1 MFTSLQ
7 VVTTDPNSGLTTQEI
22 IQNRNIVRFL
32 NPAYAARMYYLYTHV
47 YDCECD
53 VLTSI
58 QSGEEYDSDKSEFS
72 SFNYLD
78 EGIVD
83 DAVNQQVAYSAE
95 ELRIL
100 ERLAQDEEYKY
111 RLSEKEADLHKRLKN
126 LQLTSVPKLQ
136 LPRSLK
142 KLINS
147 DFVRILEATFILYQQ
162 VTTPSSKK
170 HPSMKYEFM
179 QWIIAITGRS
189 LTSLTVDYWMLI
201 TNTCRK
207 IFKDMGIQGG
217 EEEESDETIFDRI
230 RGYLTNAKLAFD
242 HPILVKIRNVFHYIL
257 ALCLLKR
264 FNIDY
269 DTFMFSKA
277 QKEASL
283 KEHSSIGGFVMSV
296 IEGALYIVERVYD
309 VCRTGSWNALLHNG
323 EDYQRWAEDVYRIKE
338 DSFKLHNPEA
348 SGFSYHDFMSRMEN
362 CLDQGDAIMRYSVD
376 LPYSAKTLIKKLMSE
391 LRILKANEFTKK
403 AARENREPP
412 FSLLLNGGSSVG
424 KSSLLDIIYYAFA
437 KFHDLPVGE
446 DHIYTRTFSDEY
458 WSGFT
463 ASVWMIILDDIANR
477 NPEMKDDMSM
487 TEILQIMNRTAF
499 VPPQADLADKG
510 RIPLRPK
517 CVIATTNVKHLN
529 ASAYYCN
536 PLAIARR
543 FPLVVTAYPREE
555 YCVRDNGT
563 IPKRECRML
572 DSSRVPLPVEGT
584 LPDLWEFK
592 LEKVVPT
599 TDGNKQGVRYKVM
612 HGESYVD
619 IYTLIQVIGRLSKK
633 HFEDQIQV
641 TESNDLCKTLEF
653 CKECFLPL
661 PRCSCET
668 GDDLLEPPHEIGEHL
683 NPFMDDDDVCRDGD
697 CVKLDCSCISHIQG
711 KSSSSSSWG
720 SAYLLFLSTACAYG
734 VYKVKKKAIRKA
746 MVDIGADYVVDVAK
760 DAITRPLKFLHSKVE
775 EANDEVHIKLCE
787 IRQQCIRSK
796 ITAEEALSF
805 EKERVVLYMRE
816 LGDRM
821 RTNVL
826 YAHPILCG
834 CIASVPIVLAC
845 WGIYSRFFQ
854 SKTQGNSSGQFDVK
868 DEGDNPWFRNDYQVS
883 EFDTGRLT
891 KSWKG
896 LTEEKIVE
904 LVGKNTLFAKH
915 RYMSHGKKM
924 AVDMRIVALGG
935 HMYMTNAHNVPVANH
950 DHFDLTIAQSPIG
963 ENLSGLI
970 YYRVYSRDMFV
981 MEEHD
986 LVFFRMR
993 SLPPRSSITEL
1004 FPELSFQTVAR
1015 GFILNRDENG
1025 MLQKNVC
1032 TNIRPDVDYIS
1043 STTSDQ
1049 SNIWSMKVERNTVN
1063 GECGSVCLG
1072 FSPTGPFIGGIHVKG
1087 GAMRNAYSMRVTR
1100 SQIKQAFEHFQEVV
1114 IQNQRPN
1121 LTDEMGS
1128 EIPLLPLHHKS
1139 TFRYISEGNATVYG
1153 SMPVFRAAHKSQV
1166 GDTYIRSAVEKRG
1179 CVVKTTAPQMKGW
1192 VPWRHAALD
1201 TVNQTFNVKESVVN
1215 ECVRS
1220 FANDIISGLSPKDLG
1235 ELIVL
1240 NDRVTVNG
1248 QPGVKYIDKM
1258 KRNTSMGFPWNKKKS
1273 NYLTAPYQ
1281 YEEWQDCVDFP
1292 ESFYERTR
1300 EIEKSYREGFRA
1312 MPIFK
1317 SHLKD
1322 EAVKIQKAIDGK
1334 TRVFSGAPA
1343 DFAFVM
1349 RKHLLSFVRVLQNN
1363 RTLFEA
1369 APGINTTS
1377 TEWHDLHAYLTQ
1389 HGEDQMVAG
1398 DFSKYD
1404 KRMAAL
1410 WILAAFEVISTV
1422 LRHAGRS
1429 DEDIAIVNGISR
1441 DIAFPLCDFNGDL
1454 VQFWGSNPS
1463 GHPLTVVI
1471 NCIVNSL
1478 YMRYSWI
1485 ENGYDL
1491 ADFKKK
1497 VALITYGDDNTMGIS
1512 RDAPL
1517 FNHTSIQAR
1526 LSEIGV
1532 VYTMADKDSASVPYI
1547 HIDDISFL
1555 KRGWRFEPEVN
1566 SYVAPLEE
1574 DSIFK
1579 MLTKGIPS
1587 SEVCPEMHGVNL
1599 LHNALKEYWYY
1610 GREIFNEKRKMF
1622 QEVIE
1627 ECALQD
1633 YADIPF
1639 ATFDEIRNEYI
1650 NNSPVELLQPE
1661 SN

>member
-1 MFTSLQ
+1 MSIQ
-7 VVTTDPNSGLTTQEI
+7 VVTTDTNSGNKNTLTGSI
-22 IQNRNIVRFL
+22 IDTL
-32 NPAYAARMYYLYTHV
+32 SPAFSARMFYLYTHV
-47 YDCECD
+47 YDCECE
-53 VLTSI
+53 VLATI
-58 QSGEEYDSDKSEFS
+58 QSGEEIDSDVSEYGDYD
-72 SFNYLD
+72 YLD
-78 EGIVD
+78 EGIVE
-83 DAVNQQVAYSAE
+83 DAEKHQNTYSE
-95 ELRIL
+95 MELRVL
-100 ERLAQDEEYKY
+100 QRLAEDEEYKFKI
-111 RLSEKEADLHKRLKN
+111 SEQEGALEARLKL
-126 LQLTSVPKLQ
+126 LQQTSIPKVR
-136 LPRSLK
+136 LPRSIK
-142 KLINS
+142 KLLNS
-147 DFVRILEATFILYQQ
+147 DFVRILEATFIFYKQI
-162 VTTPSSKK
+162 TCPSKK
-170 HPSMKYEFM
+170 KKSCKLEFF
-179 QWIIAITGRS
+179 QWVIAVSGRS
-189 LTSLTVDYWMLI
+189 LTSLAMDYWMMVM
-201 TNTCRK
+201 TEWRR
-207 IFKDMGIQGG
+207 IFRHLGLQGDD
-217 EEEESDETIFDRI
+217 EVSDETIFDRI

-242 HPILVKIRNVFHYIL
+242 HPIVVKIRNVFHYIL

-277 QKEASL
+277 QKEASQR
-283 KEHSSIGGFVMSV
+283 EYNSVGGFVMAI
-296 IEGALYIVERVYD
+296 IEGGLYIVERVYD
-309 VCRTGSWNALLHNG
+309 VCRTGSWNAILHNG
-323 EDYQRWAEDVYRIKE
+323 ENYQKWAEDVYRIKE
-338 DSFKLHNPEA
+338 DSLKLHNPEA
-348 SGFSYHDFMSRMEN
+348 SGFSYHDFMSRMEH
-362 CLDQGDAIMRYSVD
+362 CLDQGDAILKYSVD
-376 LPYSAKTLIKKLMSE
+376 LPSSAKTLVQKLMSE

-424 KSSLLDIIYYAFA
+424 KSSLLDIIYYSFA

-572 DSSRVPLPVEGT
+572 DSSRVPPPVEGT

-599 TDGNKQGVRYKVM
+599 VDGNKQGVKYKVM
-612 HGESYVD
+612 HGEKYVD
-619 IYTLIQVIGRLSKK
+619 IYTLIQTIGRLSKK

-641 TESNDLCKTLEF
+641 TESNDLCKSLEF
-653 CKECFLPL
+653 CKECYLPKTRCECGDDVVVDIISPEPVQLPL
-661 PRCSCET
+661 PFFDGTCS
-668 GDDLLEPPHEIGEHL
+668 
-683 NPFMDDDDVCRDGD
+683 DGD
-697 CVKLDCSCISHIQG
+697 CTKLDCSCTGRIQG
-711 KSSSSSSWG
+711 G
-720 SAYLLFLSTACAYG
+720 EFIRNMNLNLMFLSSALAISIYSF
-734 VYKVKKKAIRKA
+734 KRKAIRRA
-746 MVDIGADYVVDVAK
+746 LVDTGANYVVDVVK
-760 DAITRPLKFLHSKVE
+760 DVVTRPFSYAHRKIE
-775 EANDEVHIKLCE
+775 EANDELHIKLCE

-796 ITAEEALSF
+796 LTLIESVRF
-805 EKERVVLYMRE
+805 EKERVVDFMRE
-816 LGDRM
+816 VGDKM
-821 RTNVL
+821 RTSVL
-826 YAHPILCG
+826 FEHPILCG
-834 CIASVPIVLAC
+834 CIASVPIILAG
-845 WGIYSRFFQ
+845 WGIYSHFFQ
-854 SKTQGNSSGQFDVK
+854 SQTQGNVSGQFDVK
-868 DEGDNPWFRNDYQVS
+868 DEKPNPWYSDDYHVS

-915 RYMSHGKKM
+915 RYESHGKKM

-935 HMYMTNAHNVPVANH
+935 HMYMTNAHNLPTMLH

-963 ENLSGLI
+963 ENLSGLV
-970 YYRVYSRDMFV
+970 YYRVYAQDMLV
-981 MEEHD
+981 MDEYD

-993 SLPPRSSITEL
+993 SLPPRASILDL
-1004 FPELSFQTVAR
+1004 FPEATFKTVAR
-1015 GFILNRDENG
+1015 GFILNRDEHG
-1025 MLQKNVC
+1025 ILQKNAC
-1032 TNIRPDVDYIS
+1032 NNIHPEVDYIC
-1043 STTSDQ
+1043 STNVEQ
-1049 SNIWSMKVERNTVN
+1049 SNVWAMKVERNTVN
-1063 GECGSVCLG
+1063 GECGSICLG
-1072 FSPTGPFIGGIHVKG
+1072 FSPVGPFIGGIHVKG
-1087 GAMRNAYSMRVTR
+1087 GVMRNAYSMSVTR
-1100 SQIKQAFEHFQEVV
+1100 SVVQKALDHFGESV
-1114 IQNQRPN
+1114 IQNKRPD
-1121 LTDEMGS
+1121 LTDEFGN

-1153 SMPVFRAAHKSQV
+1153 TMPVFRAAQKSQV
-1166 GDTYIRSAVEKRG
+1166 GDTLIRKAAEKRG
-1179 CVVKTTAPQMKGW
+1179 CVVKTTAPVMKGW
-1192 VPWRHAALD
+1192 LPWRHAALD
-1201 TVNQTFNVKESVVN
+1201 TVNQTFNVKEHVVK
-1215 ECVRS
+1215 ECVKS
-1220 FANDIISGLSPKDLG
+1220 FANDIITGLSESDLQ
-1235 ELIVL
+1235 ELFVL

-1273 NYLTAPYQ
+1273 NYMSAPYQ

-1300 EIEKSYREGFRA
+1300 SIEDSYREGFRA

-1322 EAVKIQKAIDGK
+1322 EPVKIKKAEEGK

-1363 RTLFEA
+1363 RQLFEA

-1377 TEWHDLHAYLTQ
+1377 TEWHELYAYLTQ
-1389 HGEDQMVAG
+1389 HGVDQMVAG

-1410 WILAAFEVISTV
+1410 WILAAFEVIILV
-1422 LRHAGRS
+1422 LQHAGRS
-1429 DEDIAIVNGISR
+1429 EEDLQIVRGISF
-1441 DIAFPLCDFNGDL
+1441 DVAFPLCDFNGDL

-1463 GHPLTVVI
+1463 GHPLTVII

-1478 YMRYSWI
+1478 YMRYAWI
-1485 ENGYDL
+1485 ENGYEL
-1491 ADFKKK
+1491 SDFKKK

-1512 RDAPL
+1512 LSAPK
-1517 FNHTSIQAR
+1517 FNHTSIQEKLAA
-1526 LSEIGV
+1526 IGV
-1532 VYTMADKDSASVPYI
+1532 VYTMADKDSESIPYI
-1547 HIDDISFL
+1547 NIKDITFL
-1555 KRGWRFEPEVN
+1555 KRGWRYEAEVE

-1587 SEVCPEMHGVNL
+1587 KEVCMEMHCVNL
-1599 LHNALKEYWYY
+1599 LHSALREYWYY
-1610 GREIFNEKRKMF
+1610 GRETFNVKRKMF
-1622 QEVIE
+1622 QEIIE
-1627 ECALQD
+1627 ECNLQD
-1633 YADIPF
+1633 YAEGKPF
-1639 ATFDEIRNEYI
+1639 ASYDAIRNEYI
-1650 NNSPVELLQPE
+1650 NNSNMDLELSDLE
-1661 SN
+1661 

>member
-1 MFTSLQ
+1 MSIQ
-7 VVTTDPNSGLTTQEI
+7 VVTTDTNSGLPQIAITQDRSI
-22 IQNRNIVRFL
+22 IESLSPVF
-32 NPAYAARMYYLYTHV
+32 AARMYYLYTHV
-47 YDCECD
+47 LDCERE
-53 VLTSI
+53 VLATI
-58 QSGEEYDSDKSEFS
+58 QSGEESDSDSSEFGCYD
-72 SFNYLD
+72 YLD
-78 EGIVD
+78 EGIVE
-83 DAVNQQVAYSAE
+83 DAVEHHNKYSEE
-95 ELRIL
+95 ELDIIR
-100 ERLAQDEEYKY
+100 RLAEDEERKLDLAGSEAILNY
-111 RLSEKEADLHKRLKN
+111 RLKL
-126 LQLTSVPKLQ
+126 LQQTSVPKLR
-136 LPRSLK
+136 LPRSFR
-142 KLINS
+142 KLIDS
-147 DFVRILEATFILYQQ
+147 DFVRILEATYIFYSQIIE
-162 VTTPSSKK
+162 SRKMKK
-170 HPSMKYEFM
+170 KSIKYEFL
-179 QWIIAITGRS
+179 QWVIAITGRS
-189 LTSLTVDYWMLI
+189 LTSLTVDYWMI
-201 TNTCRK
+201 MSNE
-207 IFKDMGIQGG
+207 FKQLFHSYGIQGDDDVS
-217 EEEESDETIFDRI
+217 EETIFDRI

-242 HPILVKIRNVFHYIL
+242 HPIITRIRSIFHYIL

-277 QKEASL
+277 QKEASQR
-283 KEHSSIGGFVMSV
+283 EYNSFGGFVMSI
-296 IEGALYIVERVYD
+296 IEGGLYIVERIYD
-309 VCRTGSWNALLHNG
+309 VFRTGSWNAILHNG
-323 EDYQRWAEDVYRIKE
+323 EDYQKWAEDVYRIKE
-338 DSFKLHNPEA
+338 DSLKLHNPEA
-348 SGFSYHDFMSRMEN
+348 SGFSYHDFMSRMEH
-362 CLDQGDAIMRYSVD
+362 CLDQGDAILKYSVD
-376 LPYSAKTLIKKLMSE
+376 MPSSGKSLVKKLMSE
-391 LRILKANEFTKK
+391 LRILKSNEFTKK

-477 NPEMKDDMSM
+477 NPEMKDDLSM

-563 IPKRECRML
+563 VPKRECRML
-572 DSSRVPLPVEGT
+572 DSSRVPPPIEGT

-599 TDGNKQGVRYKVM
+599 VDGNKQGVRYKEM
-612 HGESYVD
+612 HGKSYVD

-633 HFEDQIQV
+633 HFEDQLQV
-641 TESNDLCKTLEF
+641 SESNDLCKSLEF

-661 PRCSCET
+661 PRCSCGEEEEIEIESPAPSQ
-668 GDDLLEPPHEIGEHL
+668 LPYPPGLCI
-683 NPFMDDDDVCRDGD
+683 DGD
-697 CVKLDCSCISHIQG
+697 CTKLDCTCHPQIQSG
-711 KSSSSSSWG
+711 KASLIF
-720 SAYLLFLSTACAYG
+720 ASTAAAYG
-734 VYKVKKKAIRKA
+734 LYRLKRKAIRRFL
-746 MVDIGADYVVDVAK
+746 VDTGADYIVDVAK
-760 DAITRPLKFLHSKVE
+760 EAVTRPMKSAHKKVKE
-775 EANDEVHIKLCE
+775 TNDKLHIKLCA

-796 ITAEEALSF
+796 LTALESLRF
-805 EKERVVLYMRE
+805 EKERVVSYMQE
-816 LGDRM
+816 LGSRM
-821 RTNVL
+821 RTGVL
-826 YAHPILCG
+826 FAHPILCG
-834 CIASVPIVLAC
+834 CVAAVPVILAG
-845 WGIYSRFFQ
+845 WGMYSHFFQ
-854 SKTQGNSSGQFDVK
+854 SKTQGNTSGQFDVK
-868 DEGDNPWFRNDYQVS
+868 DEKQNPWYSDDYRVS

-915 RYMSHGKKM
+915 RYVSHGKKM

-935 HMYMTNAHNVPVANH
+935 HMYMTNAHNLPTLLH
-950 DHFDLTIAQSPIG
+950 DQFDLTIAQCPIG
-963 ENLSGLI
+963 ENLAGTI
-970 YYRVYSRDMFV
+970 YYRVYAKDMFV
-981 MEEHD
+981 MDEYD

-993 SLPPRSSITEL
+993 SLPPRASILDL
-1004 FPELSFQTVAR
+1004 FPESTFKTVAR

-1025 MLQKNVC
+1025 VLQKNAC
-1032 TNIRPDVDYIS
+1032 NNIRPEVDYIA
-1043 STTSDQ
+1043 STNAEQ
-1049 SNIWSMKVERNTVN
+1049 SNIWAMKVERNTVN

-1072 FSPTGPFIGGIHVKG
+1072 FSPVGPFIGGIHVKG
-1087 GAMRNAYSMRVTR
+1087 GVMKNAYSMGVTR
-1100 SQIKQAFEHFQEVV
+1100 SVVQQALDHFSESV

-1121 LTDEMGS
+1121 LTDELGN
-1128 EIPLLPLHHKS
+1128 EIPVLPLHHKS

-1153 SMPVFRAAHKSQV
+1153 SMPVFRAAQKSKV
-1166 GDTYIRSAVEKRG
+1166 GDTYIRVAAEKRG
-1179 CVVKTTAPQMKGW
+1179 CVVKTTAPVMKGW

-1201 TVNQTFNVKESVVN
+1201 TVNQTFNVKESVVSA
-1215 ECVRS
+1215 CVES
-1220 FANDIISGLSPKDLG
+1220 FANDIISGLSEVDLQ

-1273 NYLTAPYQ
+1273 NYLSAPYQ

-1292 ESFYERTR
+1292 ESFYMRTR
-1300 EIEKSYREGFRA
+1300 SIEESYREGFRA

-1343 DFAFVM
+1343 DFAFVV

-1363 RTLFEA
+1363 RLLFEA

-1377 TEWHDLHAYLTQ
+1377 TEWHELYAYLTQ
-1389 HGEDQMVAG
+1389 HGENQMVAG

-1404 KRMAAL
+1404 KRMAAS
-1410 WILAAFEVISTV
+1410 WILAAFEVIIRI

-1429 DEDIAIVNGISR
+1429 EEDLAVVLGISR

-1463 GHPLTVVI
+1463 GHPLTVII

-1478 YMRYSWI
+1478 YMRYAWV
-1485 ENGYDL
+1485 ENGYNL
-1491 ADFKKK
+1491 ADFKRM

-1512 RDAPL
+1512 KEAPG
-1517 FNHTSIQAR
+1517 FNHTTIQAR
-1526 LSEIGV
+1526 LAEIGV
-1532 VYTMADKDSASVPYI
+1532 VYTMADKDSESIPYI
-1547 HIDDISFL
+1547 HIKDISFL
-1555 KRGWRFEPEVN
+1555 KRGWRFEKEVN

-1587 SEVCPEMHGVNL
+1587 EEVCPEMHSVNL
-1599 LHNALKEYWYY
+1599 LHSALREYWFY
-1610 GREIFNEKRKMF
+1610 GREVFNAKRLMF
-1622 QEVIE
+1622 QEIIA
-1627 ECALQD
+1627 ECELQD
-1633 YADIPF
+1633 YAEGKPF
-1639 ATFDEIRNEYI
+1639 ATFEEIRNEYI
-1650 NNSPVELLQPE
+1650 NNSPVDLMCSE